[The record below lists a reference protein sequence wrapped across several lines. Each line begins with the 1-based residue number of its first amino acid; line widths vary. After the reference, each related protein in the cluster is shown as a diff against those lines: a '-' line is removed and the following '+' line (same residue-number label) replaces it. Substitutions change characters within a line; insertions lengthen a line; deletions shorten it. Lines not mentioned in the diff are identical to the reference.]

1 VRHFQTENLIIASAG
16 TVLGVFLAITLNLWM
31 VSNFEVKRLNMV
43 YPLIGAVVVLVL
55 GQLAALWPSLRAA
68 SVPPALATRGV

>member
-1 VRHFQTENLIIASAG
+1 
-16 TVLGVFLAITLNLWM
+16 
-31 VSNFEVKRLNMV
+31 LNMV